1 MCVFLSLLIFL
12 SDVVDLANGRI
23 IDSGQI
29 EKDAVVVDG
38 VIDPMID
45 DEAKNFEITS
55 LLLHEANASDNFLL
69 ITDAQ
74 FDLRFLHIFL
84 CSPLVFKLEM
94 R

>member
-1 MCVFLSLLIFL
+1 MFLSLLIFL

-29 EKDAVVVDG
+29 EKHAVVVDG
-38 VIDPMID
+38 VIDSMID
-45 DEAKNFEITS
+45 DEAKHFEITS
-55 LLLHEANASDNFLL
+55 LLLHEANASDNFFL

-74 FDLRFLHIFL
+74 FDLRFLHISL